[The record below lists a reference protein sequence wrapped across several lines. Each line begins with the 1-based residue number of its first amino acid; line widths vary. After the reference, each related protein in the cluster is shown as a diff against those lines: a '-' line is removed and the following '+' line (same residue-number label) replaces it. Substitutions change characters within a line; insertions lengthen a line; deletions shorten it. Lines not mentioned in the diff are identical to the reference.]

1 MSYTDICLQ
10 TGADSGAILP
20 ANGHG
25 DREYGKADEV
35 AHGTGE
41 VGVDVA
47 LEDVSGEEE
56 GARHAAREQCKPLLM
71 LESGRRC
78 MHRRPQLLNARWPGW
93 CLPYH
98 VGKTAIKNST
108 VLCTR
113 WSRASALRDNSCDS
127 HLSQAL

>member
-25 DREYGKADEV
+25 DREYGQADEV

-78 MHRRPQLLNARWPGW
+78 MHRRPQLLFPTMLEKQPSQIPPCCARGGR
-93 CLPYH
+93 
-98 VGKTAIKNST
+98 V
-108 VLCTR
+108 
-113 WSRASALRDNSCDS
+113 
-127 HLSQAL
+127 QAP